1 MPPPTPT
8 PTPPDEDTQGESR
21 KAEQLA
27 TAVGAAVLN
36 TLGRPDGLFRV
47 SVVRLWRNRYRVNV
61 HTGPDAVSTRISD
74 SFFVAVDKAGAVVES
89 NPALP
94 RRY

>member
-1 MPPPTPT
+1 MPAPTPT
-8 PTPPDEDTQGESR
+8 QPDEDAVGESR

-27 TAVGAAVLN
+27 TAIGASVLN

-61 HTGPDAVSTRISD
+61 HTGADAVSTRITD
-74 SFFVAVDKAGAVVES
+74 SFFLAVDKAGAVVES
-89 NPALP
+89 NPALT

>member
-1 MPPPTPT
+1 MAAPS
-8 PTPPDEDTQGESR
+8 PTPPDEDTIGENR

-27 TAVGAAVLN
+27 TAIGASVLN

-61 HTGPDAVSTRISD
+61 HTGSDAVSTLITD
-74 SFFVAVDKAGAVVES
+74 SFFVGVDKTGAVVES
-89 NPALP
+89 SPAIT